1 MLPLLSAVREESGTV
16 AIVASLEQM
25 LQKYEPFMGVTI
37 DEEGYYRL
45 YTPTRRPF
53 IAVAIQKNTLVSIL
67 CQFSIISLLSG
78 N

>member
-1 MLPLLSAVREESGTV
+1 MLPLLSAVRAESGTV